1 MWRPSLAVQLVALL
15 SLALL
20 PLGLIAL
27 TQTYAVAREAEA
39 LAARAILVN
48 TQDAASAEREILAN
62 AMGAARSLGQAI
74 VDSETDGEECDARAA
89 RVVAA
94 HDTYVWAGFT
104 AANGV
109 VQCSSNGVRTDFSD
123 NALAMERMARAEEVY
138 DATATG
144 RLSGEAVVVASS
156 PVFEGDRY
164 LGVFS
169 ISIPHDLSQASLT
182 SSEQIADGLELAT
195 ITSDG
200 IPLSASTGFSNVN
213 RILPANKDPAQLLGR
228 LGSTFEGTNADGERR
243 LFAVSNLIDDR
254 VVVVGSMPLELARSM
269 TPVAQGRLAVM
280 FPILMWI
287 ASLAVVIFGIHR
299 LVTRHVRPLRNGM
312 RRFALGER
320 TDPTITLD
328 NAPPELEEVKRAFNR
343 MTVILS
349 DAEARTK
356 KDLQEKTIL
365 LREVH
370 HRVKNNLQ
378 MIASIMSLQTRQ
390 AKTDE
395 SKELLS
401 QLQTRVRGLAT
412 IHRSL
417 YVSPETSA
425 IPAPDMVEELVHEIG
440 VMGLSNETDV
450 ELKTDIV
457 PMRLYPDQ
465 AVPISMFLSEA
476 MSNAIKYVG
485 WPEDGPPFISITMK
499 RDEAESGTV
508 KLCVCNTT
516 GPLVRAD
523 DSPGAHSTGLGQKLM
538 RAFAMQLNGRSEQD
552 VTDGRFC
559 QNLYFPLTDHR
570 EAD

>member
-1 MWRPSLAVQLVALL
+1 MWRPSLATQLVALL

-27 TQTYAVAREAEA
+27 TQTYAVAREAEE
-39 LAARAILVN
+39 LAARAILVD
-48 TQDAASAEREILAN
+48 TQGAASVERETLAR
-62 AMGAARSLGQAI
+62 AMGAATSLGQAI
-74 VDSETDGEECDARAA
+74 VVPGGDPEECNERAA
-89 RVVAA
+89 RAVAGREA
-94 HDTYVWAGFT
+94 FVWAGFT
-104 AANGV
+104 SIDGRV
-109 VQCSSNGVRTDFSD
+109 ECSSNSATADFSD
-123 NALAMERMARAEEVY
+123 DPVTMERIRRQVPLY
-138 DATATG
+138 NATMSG
-144 RLSGEAVVVASS
+144 VLSGEAVIIASA
-156 PVFEGDRY
+156 PIYDGDTH

-169 ISIPHDLSQASLT
+169 VSIPHDLAQSTLSDTEDSVA
-182 SSEQIADGLELAT
+182 GLALAT
-195 ITSDG
+195 ITTDG
-200 IPLSASTGFSNVN
+200 IKLSSSTGLPGVDL
-213 RILPANKDPAQLLGR
+213 ILPVDVSPEELVGR
-228 LGSTFEGTNADGERR
+228 IGTTFRGQNVDGEERV
-243 LFAVSNLIDDR
+243 FAVASLIDDR
-254 VVVVGSMPLELARSM
+254 VVVVGSLPVELAA
-269 TPVAQGRLAVM
+269 TLQPVAQGRLALV

-320 TDPTITLD
+320 SDATIELD

-356 KDLQEKTIL
+356 KDLMEKTIL

-395 SKELLS
+395 SKELLG

-425 IPAPDMVEELVHEIG
+425 VSAPDMVEELVHEIG
-440 VMGLSNETDV
+440 VVGLSDSTDV
-450 ELKTDIV
+450 ELTTDV
-457 PMRLYPDQ
+457 AEMNLYPDQ
-465 AVPISMFLSEA
+465 AVPISMFLAEA

-485 WPEDGPPFISITMK
+485 VPEEGLPFIKIEMS
-499 RDEAESGTV
+499 RDTSDRDMV
-508 KLCVCNTT
+508 HLMVCNST

-523 DSPGAHSTGLGQKLM
+523 DSPGAHSTGLGKKLM
-538 RAFAMQLNGRSEQD
+538 RAFAMQLNGATREQQKAA
-552 VTDGRFC
+552 VFC
-559 QNLYFPLTDHR
+559 QELTFPLADHR
-570 EAD
+570 IDP